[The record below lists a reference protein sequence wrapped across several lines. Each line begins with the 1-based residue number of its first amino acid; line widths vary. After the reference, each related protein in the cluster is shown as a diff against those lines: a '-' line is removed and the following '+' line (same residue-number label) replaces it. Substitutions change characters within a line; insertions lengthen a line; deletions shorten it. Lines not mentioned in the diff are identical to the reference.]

1 LIFLV
6 QLSWLD
12 YSSGLS
18 VDTHIFKNSEK
29 GLQLMKFYSYL
40 LNNEAKA
47 NIYDLVVANVQTF
60 CNQLGIYFLYK
71 KNNTKGCS
79 KSNPFLLKS

>member
-1 LIFLV
+1 MGLYVVFEQRKIFQISLIFLV
-6 QLSWLD
+6 YRSWLD

-60 CNQLGIYFLYK
+60 GNQLGIYF
-71 KNNTKGCS
+71 S
-79 KSNPFLLKS
+79 V